1 MTNNPTVKED
11 TGWFDFMED
20 AQESSLEIR
29 HHSWEVSLEN
39 ILKQVEGAS
48 ERALSIKIVDQ
59 MTLELVLDLSAEVMN
74 IKDRIE
80 ECRKKA
86 TKPQRDIIQKIN
98 DEAKKITAVLDRV
111 KASITIKISEWQLQ
125 QELLAIEAKE
135 KVSRLADSL
144 GLNVDILAPD
154 APRVVSS
161 DKAST
166 VVKETR
172 TFEITDPSLV
182 PDEYW
187 VIDEKLIQNH
197 VNLGKNDI
205 AGIKIITEKNLHIR
219 RK

>member
-20 AQESSLEIR
+20 TQESSLEIR
-29 HHSWEVSLEN
+29 HHSWEISLEN
-39 ILKQVEGAS
+39 ILKQVEDAS
-48 ERALSIKIVDQ
+48 ERALAIKIVDQ
-59 MTLELVLDLSAEVMN
+59 ITLERVLDLSAEIMN

-86 TKPQRDIIQKIN
+86 TKPQRDVIQKIN
-98 DEAKKITAVLDRV
+98 DEAKKITTILERV
-111 KASITIKISEWQLQ
+111 KVSITIKISEWQLQ
-125 QELLAIEAKE
+125 QELLAIESKE
-135 KVSRLADSL
+135 KASRLAASL
-144 GLNVDILAPD
+144 GISVDILAPD
-154 APRVVSS
+154 ASKVVSS

-166 VVKETR
+166 VVRETR
-172 TFEITDPSLV
+172 SFEITDASLV

-187 VIDEKLIQNH
+187 VIDDKLIQKH
-197 VNLGKNDI
+197 VDLGKNDI